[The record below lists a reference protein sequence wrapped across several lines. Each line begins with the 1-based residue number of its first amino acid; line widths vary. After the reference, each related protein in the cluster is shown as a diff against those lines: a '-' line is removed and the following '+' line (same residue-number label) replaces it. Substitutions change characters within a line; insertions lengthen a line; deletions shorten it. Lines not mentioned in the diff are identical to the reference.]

1 MQMKR
6 NILATVLT
14 GLALALLPMQAAADD
29 DPRDVLIMVN
39 SEEDQVQGLAMTT
52 ASELAQRDHS
62 VHILLCG
69 EAAELGL
76 EEYIPQTLAPRD
88 VSSKELMLE
97 AMSFGATVE
106 VCHLYLPNSGYR
118 QYEEEDLLDDV
129 TVNNPEEKAEMISR
143 DDLRVLSY

>member
-6 NILATVLT
+6 NILATALT

>member
-1 MQMKR
+1 MQMTR
-6 NILATVLT
+6 NIIATALL
-14 GLALALLPMQAAADD
+14 GLALAMLPMQAPADD
-29 DPRDVLIMVN
+29 DPRDVLMLVN
-39 SEEDQVQGLAMTT
+39 TEEDQVQGLAMTT

-62 VHILLCG
+62 VHIILCG

-88 VSSKELMLE
+88 VSSKELMQE

-106 VCHLYLPNSGYR
+106 VCHLFLPNSGYR
-118 QYEEEDLLDDV
+118 QYEEEDLLDEV
-129 TVNNPEEKAEMISR
+129 TVNNPEDKAEMISR